1 VAIKVVNCK
10 HFKGLAVYIG
20 RPSIFGNPF
29 PINRFNDR
37 SAVIK
42 KYRKWL
48 WTELQKDGKLKAEFI
63 KLANLASKENLN
75 LSCWCKQP
83 NREVACHG
91 DVLKAAIEWYI
102 RSNMSL
108 NSIDIFSND
117 DTSESRLVTGIQQ
130 LDTKLGFLQSGLVTL
145 KGKAGHGKTALALFI
160 SQECKQ
166 SSLYLSAEMAE
177 AALALRLVA
186 RKAKLKLTDI
196 VNKSIPKE
204 DIEAGWQYTKE
215 NTPFLHTLDAV
226 HGFVSIDLI
235 RDEVKKIKQQD
246 GASTVFVVIDSV
258 NDWLVK
264 SLGSYD
270 GLTKDDIAKKL
281 AIELN
286 DVAKEDGFV
295 VLAILQAGRDKNLE
309 SAFEYAA
316 ETVLSI
322 NLERDGRED
331 KQGIKKACIKLLK
344 NRVGDTATIMLDFQ
358 GNFQN
363 FLE

>member
-1 VAIKVVNCK
+1 LC
-10 HFKGLAVYIG
+10 
-20 RPSIFGNPF
+20 
-29 PINRFNDR
+29 
-37 SAVIK
+37 
-42 KYRKWL
+42 
-48 WTELQKDGKLKAEFI
+48 
-63 KLANLASKENLN
+63 
-75 LSCWCKQP
+75 
-83 NREVACHG
+83 
-91 DVLKAAIEWYI
+91 
-102 RSNMSL
+102 
-108 NSIDIFSND
+108 
-117 DTSESRLVTGIQQ
+117 
-130 LDTKLGFLQSGLVTL
+130 
-145 KGKAGHGKTALALFI
+145 
-160 SQECKQ
+160 
-166 SSLYLSAEMAE
+166 
-177 AALALRLVA
+177 
-186 RKAKLKLTDI
+186 
-196 VNKSIPKE
+196 
-204 DIEAGWQYTKE
+204 
-215 NTPFLHTLDAV
+215 
-226 HGFVSIDLI
+226 
-235 RDEVKKIKQQD
+235 
-246 GASTVFVVIDSV
+246 TVFVVIDSV

>member
-166 SSLYLSAEMAE
+166 SSLYLSAEMAS
-177 AALALRLVA
+177 R
-186 RKAKLKLTDI
+186 
-196 VNKSIPKE
+196 
-204 DIEAGWQYTKE
+204 
-215 NTPFLHTLDAV
+215 
-226 HGFVSIDLI
+226 ID
-235 RDEVKKIKQQD
+235 
-246 GASTVFVVIDSV
+246 
-258 NDWLVK
+258 
-264 SLGSYD
+264 
-270 GLTKDDIAKKL
+270 
-281 AIELN
+281 
-286 DVAKEDGFV
+286 
-295 VLAILQAGRDKNLE
+295 
-309 SAFEYAA
+309 
-316 ETVLSI
+316 
-322 NLERDGRED
+322 
-331 KQGIKKACIKLLK
+331 
-344 NRVGDTATIMLDFQ
+344 
-358 GNFQN
+358 
-363 FLE
+363 